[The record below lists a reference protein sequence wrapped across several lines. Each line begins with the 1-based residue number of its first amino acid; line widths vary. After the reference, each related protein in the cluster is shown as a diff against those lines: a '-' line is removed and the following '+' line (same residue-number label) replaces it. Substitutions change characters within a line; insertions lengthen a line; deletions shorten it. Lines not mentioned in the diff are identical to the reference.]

1 MIFDVSVCCVCID
14 IRVNK
19 VKANPQG
26 KARLWYL
33 PVDQTVHPLIDYR
46 TKLPR

>member
-1 MIFDVSVCCVCID
+1 MFLYAPNISTTG
-14 IRVNK
+14 VNK
-19 VKANPQG
+19 VKANAQG
-26 KARLWYL
+26 KGRLWYL